1 VSIQITFG
9 IDPGF
14 GGAIAELHIGS
25 GQLYIHDMPVVVGQ
39 KGKTDLNH
47 HAIFDIL
54 DAGEAGA
61 IVWIEKVG
69 ARPGQGVSSMFR
81 FGQQLGALEMACAG
95 HGHQLRWVTP
105 AVWKRHYGLSAD
117 KGAARSIAMQ
127 RFPAQA
133 ALFARVRDDGR
144 AEAALIA
151 LYGSEM
157 MK

>member
-1 VSIQITFG
+1 MIIFG

-14 GGAIAELHIGS
+14 SGAVAELHTGS
-25 GQLYIHDMPVVVGQ
+25 GQLYIHDMPTVPGQ
-39 KGKTDLNH
+39 KGKTDLNM
-47 HAIFDIL
+47 HALFDIL
-54 DAGEAGA
+54 DLSLDEG
-61 IVWIEKVG
+61 IVWLEKVG

-105 AVWKRHYGLSAD
+105 ATWKKHYGLSAD
-117 KGAARSIAMQ
+117 KGAARSVAMQ
-127 RFPAQA
+127 RFPQQA
-133 ALFARVRDDGR
+133 ALFARVKDDGR

-151 LYGSEM
+151 LYGKET